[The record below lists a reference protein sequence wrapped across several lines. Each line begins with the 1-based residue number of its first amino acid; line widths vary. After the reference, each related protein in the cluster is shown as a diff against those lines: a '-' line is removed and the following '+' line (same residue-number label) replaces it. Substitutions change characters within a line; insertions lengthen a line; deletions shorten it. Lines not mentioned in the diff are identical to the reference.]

1 MFVTSTLALNSHTIL
16 ILRNLHTNVKTE
28 RTQLCNMSPFVC
40 VCVRVCVWNAKQQVA
55 LFVQGSGKTEQT
67 VCFRLK
73 QTQQIIRWFLH
84 RSGKANASHKDYLNS
99 PQYLHNTTA
108 GIIVSSYELW
118 RSKPLIWQRGIR
130 DLMTHALP
138 LRHWG
143 KRRLPAS
150 PGGDDET
157 AGTGRKTSRPRGG
170 AAPPGPD
177 PAPAPR
183 LLGRA
188 GPRPPHAGVTPS
200 MQRGALLPLP
210 PLPLPGGED
219 GGGRRGG
226 SGDPAHGRRGAAQ
239 NRPPQG
245 RHLVR
250 DERGGSGGPARAAPP
265 APGRLGCRRDR
276 PPSPRPPAPGSGST
290 SLPLPGKWRRV
301 TRAGRQCRSPRFSPL
316 ASRSSCQA
324 GSGRPGAA
332 GPRRGPGCG
341 REAGRH
347 RGQRPAG
354 EGREGAARLPRRAA
368 EWQPRMAGPQRA
380 GGLFWL
386 REEYWGGEELCYQA
400 VLPLSRLKWPLLHL
414 RVVRNDNLYAG
425 LGALMPVCDKPWV

>member
-28 RTQLCNMSPFVC
+28 RTQLCNMWPFVC
-40 VCVRVCVWNAKQQVA
+40 VCACVRVCEMPSNRLHCLYKVQARLNK
-55 LFVQGSGKTEQT
+55 LFVSDWNKHSKLSVGFCTGLEKLMRVTKTIWT
-67 VCFRLK
+67 RHSIC
-73 QTQQIIRWFLH
+73 TT
-84 RSGKANASHKDYLNS
+84 
-99 PQYLHNTTA
+99 PQP
-108 GIIVSSYELW
+108 VSSYELW
-118 RSKPLIWQRGIR
+118 RCKPLIWQRGIR